1 MTRQPMSD
9 TASDNVRLPLSCED
23 VEPAEVVMICAW
35 HEKDRAVA
43 PGQIASHGICS
54 RCRVEHF
61 VLPRL
66 QGVIAKLA
74 GDGYLGTTLRG
85 DLVAD
90 LRRVERFLCGAARR
104 RGEAA
109 DETNGSGA

>member
-1 MTRQPMSD
+1 MTD
-9 TASDNVRLPLSCED
+9 YPLSCED
-23 VEPAEVVMICAW
+23 VEPLMTVCAW
-35 HEKDRAVA
+35 CVKAGRVA
-43 PGQIASHGICS
+43 NVAGASHSIC
-54 RCRVEHF
+54 RPCRVEHF

-74 GDGYLGTTLRG
+74 GDGYLGTTLRSE
-85 DLVAD
+85 LVAD

-104 RGEAA
+104 RGTAS